1 MIGAGLSAVFQM
13 QKEMALQARGIS
25 RVREGGFKGER
36 TAGRER
42 RCAE

>member
-13 QKEMALQARGIS
+13 QNEMALQARDLS

-36 TAGRER
+36 TVGRER
-42 RCAE
+42 GCAE